1 MYNIRSC
8 LSKTDENGMHFRKER
23 NLTKMK
29 RFYTILLA
37 LSLILAL
44 SLTTLGAAGG
54 RVRILVDGS
63 PLNAPGAYIAEG
75 GTTMVP
81 LRALAEALGCQV
93 DWDPETETVTILSG
107 TAAEDAPERSAL
119 VVLDPGHGGGADGAV
134 YGGVKEKDLALSIAL
149 RARTLLEDAGLS
161 VLMTRADDRDVS
173 LYERTDLAN
182 GQEADLFVSIH
193 CNASLDHDD
202 ALGVYTCAY
211 SEESAG
217 WQLAETLYRTMQAAT
232 GAPGSGMEPRPHLAV
247 LRTSR
252 MPAALVECGF
262 MSTPEELALLV
273 QPAYQDRLA
282 RGIAAGVLDYLAQG

>member
-44 SLTTLGAAGG
+44 SLTALGAAGG

-182 GQEADLFVSIH
+182 GQEADQIGRAHV
-193 CNASLDHDD
+193 
-202 ALGVYTCAY
+202 
-211 SEESAG
+211 
-217 WQLAETLYRTMQAAT
+217 
-232 GAPGSGMEPRPHLAV
+232 
-247 LRTSR
+247 
-252 MPAALVECGF
+252 
-262 MSTPEELALLV
+262 
-273 QPAYQDRLA
+273 
-282 RGIAAGVLDYLAQG
+282 